1 MKTPSMTPHSPDID
15 PFRFQWA
22 EEDLSPED
30 AESLLEQYSHKDDRK
45 QHILRDFFAS
55 HFPQYCVSHQVPEEK
70 LKVMNSLTACKTG
83 ETRVYPYP
91 LQRMRTY

>member
-1 MKTPSMTPHSPDID
+1 MTPHSPDID

-55 HFPQYCVSHQVPEEK
+55 HFPQYCV
-70 LKVMNSLTACKTG
+70 
-83 ETRVYPYP
+83 
-91 LQRMRTY
+91 

>member
-1 MKTPSMTPHSPDID
+1 MTPHSPDID

-45 QHILRDFFAS
+45 QHILRDSSRPIS
-55 HFPQYCVSHQVPEEK
+55 HS
-70 LKVMNSLTACKTG
+70 T
-83 ETRVYPYP
+83 VYPIKC
-91 LQRMRTY
+91 RRRS